1 MCCFLMLFHSKPWGF
16 PGMDFSDT
24 ENGLDCEFRPR
35 NHVITIFVSDPYPDV
50 VLLCLV
56 PTTGTQ

>member
-1 MCCFLMLFHSKPWGF
+1 MLFHSKPWGF

-24 ENGLDCEFRPR
+24 ENGLDCEFRRR

-50 VLLCLV
+50 VLLCPV
-56 PTTGTQ
+56 PTMGTQ